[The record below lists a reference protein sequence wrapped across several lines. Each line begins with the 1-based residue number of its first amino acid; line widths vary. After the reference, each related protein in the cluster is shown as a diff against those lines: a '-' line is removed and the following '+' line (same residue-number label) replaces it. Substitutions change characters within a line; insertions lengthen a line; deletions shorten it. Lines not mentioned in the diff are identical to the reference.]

1 MNELIN
7 NLDKEFKF
15 TSEDFNYLSKLVGQ
29 NSGINLTEDK
39 RELVYGRVAKRLRL
53 LGIKNFSDYC
63 ELLRQDN
70 TGEVTHFINS
80 ITTNVTSFFR
90 ESHHFEYLANKTIP
104 DIIRKNSG
112 VTRPRLR
119 IWSAGC
125 STGEEPYSIAMV
137 LRENIK
143 DIDRWDAKI
152 LATDL
157 DSNVLETANKGEY
170 PIDRIREVSI
180 KRKKKWML
188 MGTGKNNGS
197 VKIKTSIRN
206 LVHFKQL
213 NLTDAWPVLGIFDC
227 VFFRNVAIYFKR
239 DTQIKLLNR
248 FADQLDKNGTLF
260 VGHAESLIGV
270 SDRFENKGPT
280 IHQKVVY

>member
-1 MNELIN
+1 MTEFIN
-7 NLDKEFKF
+7 HLDKEFNF
-15 TSEDFNYLSKLVGQ
+15 TNEDFHFLSNLVGE
-29 NSGINLTEDK
+29 NAGINLTEDK

-53 LGIKNFSDYC
+53 LGIKSFSEYC
-63 ELLRQDN
+63 DLLRQKN

-90 ESHHFEYLANKTIP
+90 EKHHFEYFANKVIP
-104 DIIRKNSG
+104 EIIRKNTG
-112 VTRPRLR
+112 AAYPRLR

-143 DIDRWDAKI
+143 DIDKWDAKI

-157 DSNVLETANKGEY
+157 DSNVLEMAKKGEY
-170 PIDRIREVSI
+170 PIDRASEVPI
-180 KRKKKWML
+180 ERKKRWML
-188 MGTGKNNGS
+188 MGTGTKSGS
-197 VKIKTSIRN
+197 VKIRSNIRN

-213 NLTDAWPVLGIFDC
+213 NLTETWPVHGTFDC

-239 DTQIKLLNR
+239 DTQITLLNR
-248 FADQLDKNGTLF
+248 FADHLDEHGTLF

-270 SDRFENKGPT
+270 SNRFENKGLT
-280 IHQKVVY
+280 IHQKIT